1 MGATRPTDW
10 IGIALLDEYIFLWK
24 CLNDASIVKLCYV
37 LFRQGTNNFLI
48 IEIEESK
55 RVQRY
60 DLLYE
65 SFNLNAL
72 NSN

>member
-55 RVQRY
+55 EFKDMICFTRVSIWM
-60 DLLYE
+60 L
-65 SFNLNAL
+65 
-72 NSN
+72 